1 MRELIER
8 LELLSEAT
16 FSRDKEAR
24 DKARAF
30 HKALV
35 SYVEKNKDN
44 LKKISGGNTGMGG
57 FVIEAKRFWSGEG
70 ADNLFVMYVPAGA
83 KGKGVS
89 GGLGVHGP
97 SGKDVLV
104 LPVLKGPW
112 DTTGIDTRTDKSLI
126 VHEMI
131 HFFDPGRGKGK
142 DVDPQRAAA
151 YYNHPS
157 EWNAYW
163 QEGASS
169 VEGMANNK
177 MLHTPDRWEKVFGDG
192 SFKEFRSK
200 MMRMKAWNQDYLKN
214 MNAKNKKKFETRLY
228 QLWQGIMD
236 NRPF

>member
-8 LELLSEAT
+8 LEGLSEAT
-16 FSRDKEAR
+16 FSRDKDAR

-30 HKALV
+30 HSALS
-35 SYVEKNKDN
+35 SYVKRHADS
-44 LKKISGGNTGMGG
+44 LKEIKGGG
-57 FVIEAKRFWSGEG
+57 FVIEARRFWSGEG
-70 ADNLFVMYVPAGA
+70 ADDLFVMYVPVGA
-83 KGKGVS
+83 KGEGIS

-97 SGKDVLV
+97 SGKNVLV

-112 DTTGIDTRTDKSLI
+112 DTTWIDTRTDKSLV
-126 VHEMI
+126 VHEMV

-142 DVDPQRAAA
+142 SVDPRRAEA

-177 MLHTPDRWEKVFGDG
+177 MLHTQDRWEKVFGDG
-192 SFKEFRSK
+192 SFRDFRVK
-200 MMRMKAWNQDYLKN
+200 MFRMKAWNQDFVKN
-214 MNAKNKKKFETRLY
+214 LNVKNRKKFEKRLY
-228 QLWQGIMD
+228 QLWQGIMAE
-236 NRPF
+236 RPF

>member
-8 LELLSEAT
+8 LEGLSEAT

-30 HKALV
+30 HAALS
-35 SYVEKNKDN
+35 SYVSKNADK
-44 LKKISGGNTGMGG
+44 LKKISGGNAGMGG
-57 FVIEAKRFWSGEG
+57 FVIEARKFWNGEG
-70 ADNLFVMYVPAGA
+70 ADNLFVMYVPVGA
-83 KGKGVS
+83 KGKGIS

-126 VHEMI
+126 VHEMT

-142 DVDPQRAAA
+142 SVDPRKAGV

-157 EWNAYW
+157 EWNAFW

-169 VEGMANNK
+169 VEGMANNP
-177 MLHTPDRWEKVFGDG
+177 MLHTPDRWKRVFGDG
-192 SFKEFRSK
+192 SFREFRAN
-200 MMRMKAWNQDYLKN
+200 MLRMKAWNQGFVKN
-214 MNAKNKKKFETRLY
+214 LNAKNKKKFEKRLH
-228 QLWQGIMD
+228 QLWQGIMVE
-236 NRPF
+236 RPF